1 MPTQHAIPLESV
13 NEYHQ
18 NLTVN
23 GHTTWCTSLV
33 LMVLQRATEME
44 IRREGAGSL
53 RLANDYFSVVYL
65 EILLK
70 CFGVW

>member
-1 MPTQHAIPLESV
+1 
-13 NEYHQ
+13 
-18 NLTVN
+18 
-23 GHTTWCTSLV
+23 
-33 LMVLQRATEME
+33 ME

-70 CFGVW
+70 CFGV